1 MRYHISHIPE
11 ANIILIKVSGE
22 LDIPTMK
29 EAIEAA
35 GPVILEHACNNILG
49 DFREAEVPLTI
60 VELIEL
66 YQHWIKTLKTNQISR
81 FQAKRAMLLNA
92 DQPAVEKYRFFE
104 TFSTNRSSRVRPFF
118 DQNEAEQW
126 LKGE

>member
-1 MRYHISHIPE
+1 
-11 ANIILIKVSGE
+11 V
-22 LDIPTMK
+22 
-29 EAIEAA
+29 
-35 GPVILEHACNNILG
+35 EHDCNNILG

-60 VELIEL
+60 VDLIDL

-81 FQAKRAMLLNA
+81 YQAKRAMLLNA

-104 TFSTNRSSRVRPFF
+104 TFSTNRNSHVRLFF
-118 DQNEAEQW
+118 DRDEAVCW

>member
-1 MRYHISHIPE
+1 MRYSITHIPE
-11 ANIILIKVSGE
+11 ASYILIKVSGE
-22 LDIPTMK
+22 LDMPTMK

-35 GPVILEHACNNILG
+35 GLVILEHACNNILG

-60 VELIEL
+60 VDLIDL

-81 FQAKRAMLLNA
+81 YQAKRAMLLNA

-104 TFSTNRSSRVRPFF
+104 TFSTNRNSHVRLFF
-118 DQNEAEQW
+118 DRDEAVCW

>member
-1 MRYHISHIPE
+1 MRYSITHIPE
-11 ANIILIKVSGE
+11 ASYILIKVSGE
-22 LDIPTMK
+22 IDVPTMR

-35 GPVILEHACNNILG
+35 GPVILEHDCNKILG

-60 VELIEL
+60 VELIDL
-66 YQHWIKTLKTNQISR
+66 YQFWIKTLKTNQVSR
-81 FQAKRAMLLNA
+81 YHAKRAMLLNA

-104 TFSTNRSSRVRPFF
+104 TFSTNRSSRVRLFF
-118 DQNEAEQW
+118 DQDEAVCW